1 MPESTRMTL
10 TRAVLFDF
18 DGTLA
23 DTAPDLAAAAN
34 VLLQRRDKPVL
45 PEIELRPWASHGARG
60 LILASFGITPAD
72 QEFNTLRD
80 EFLDVYGTLLT
91 QRPALFAGIKEL
103 LGSLEA
109 RNLPWGIVTNKAERF
124 THPIVAAL
132 GLSERAGTIVCGDTT
147 PHAKPHPEPLLHAAR
162 ALQLLPENCV
172 YVGDDERDIVAGR
185 AAGMRTIAAAYG
197 YCASTEPASWQAD
210 TIIYTPSELL
220 NWL

>member
-1 MPESTRMTL
+1 MPESNLMTL

-34 VLLQRRDKPVL
+34 VLLQRRGKPAL

-60 LILASFGITPAD
+60 LIQAAFGLSPAD
-72 QEFNTLRD
+72 EEFVALRD
-80 EFLDVYGTLLT
+80 EFLEVYSTVLT
-91 QRPALFAGIKEL
+91 QRPVLFGGMEQL
-103 LGSLEA
+103 LNTLEA
-109 RNLPWGIVTNKAERF
+109 RLMPWGIVTNKAERF

-132 GLSERAGTIVCGDTT
+132 GLSERAHTIVCGDTT

-162 ALQLLPENCV
+162 ALQLSPENCV